1 MKNHWN
7 SAYMKKWII
16 SVALPVLILLIPTT
30 ESFTPVLRMYLA
42 ITLWSIMAFAFE
54 LLNNMATSL
63 LLLFGYGLTGVCS
76 LTVPLSVFSTESV
89 WITLCALALVTLIQ
103 KTHILERLAYTL
115 SDKVGGSYVG
125 IVYAVAVFSLLA
137 RLLLQGALAGVAA
150 LAVAY
155 GISSALGYG
164 KSKAS
169 AGILLTSAFVYLDS
183 NYFLYSPDYIAVAY
197 NGANEVT
204 SISTN
209 YMNFFLDNAV
219 HIIPLVL
226 SVAATAWICK
236 PEEKMGEVSFFK
248 EKLKELGKWEAAEK
262 RMLCILLALTVYL
275 FTSRWH
281 GLGMVY
287 GFVAALAL
295 AFVPGMELGDKSD
308 LGKINWGAWLFV
320 GACMS
325 IGVVGAKAGFG
336 TFISGLALPY
346 MKGMTNI
353 PFMAVSYLLAV
364 VLNFIMTPA
373 AILSLLGAPLA
384 QICVDYGL
392 SVQAAIHMIYQGG
405 SQLIFCYEASLYMI
419 AFSFGMMKNKDVV
432 KVMSLKFVI
441 QTIGTFTIG
450 LVWWHLRGII

>member
-1 MKNHWN
+1 MKN
-7 SAYMKKWII
+7 KWLI
-16 SVALPVLILLIPTT
+16 SVVLPILILLIPA
-30 ESFTPVLRMYLA
+30 SGAFTPVLRMYLA
-42 ITLWSIMAFAFE
+42 ITLWSILAFAFE

-63 LLLFGYGLTGVCS
+63 VLLFGYSLAGVCS
-76 LTVPLSVFSTESV
+76 MDVPLSVFGTESV
-89 WITLCALALVTLIQ
+89 WITLCALTLVALIQ
-103 KTHILERLAYTL
+103 KTKILERMAYSL
-115 SDKVGGSYVG
+115 SARVGGSYIG

-204 SISTN
+204 AISTN
-209 YMNFFLDNAV
+209 YMAFFLDNAV
-219 HIIPLVL
+219 HIIPLAL
-226 SVAATAWICK
+226 SVAATAWLCK
-236 PEEKMGEVSFFK
+236 PDEKMGEVGFFK
-248 EKLKELGKWEAAEK
+248 EKLKELGAWTGSEK
-262 RMLCILLALTVYL
+262 RMLVILMLLTLYL

-281 GLGMVY
+281 GLKMVY
-287 GFVAALAL
+287 GFVAALAA
-295 AFVPGMELGDKSD
+295 AFIPAMKLGDKSD
-308 LGKINWGAWLFV
+308 LAKVNWGAWLFV

-346 MKGMTNI
+346 MKGMTNV
-353 PFMAVSYLLAV
+353 PFMAVSYILAV

-392 SVQAAIHMIYQGG
+392 SVQTAIHMIYEGG
-405 SQLIFCYEASLYMI
+405 SQLLFCYEASLYMI
-419 AFSFGMMKNKDVV
+419 AFSFGLMKSKDVA
-432 KVMSLKFVI
+432 KVMSVKFLI
-441 QTIGTFTIG
+441 QTVGTFTIG
-450 LVWWHLRGII
+450 LMWWHMRGII